1 MVKDGANL
9 LASQMKIKKKTQFR
23 TTQTRVDLGI
33 ALLLFVSVQ
42 IMMPGLNLLL
52 CLLLKMMPGGSQ
64 KTQAKTVLLEVGILL
79 LWAKDKMKHGANQ
92 KIQVP
97 SLKKQIM
104 ELGTGTK
111 LDHQTKL
118 MAVIGVNQS
127 FLAVLIHQAGTRG
140 RQLRGIIR
148 IAPGADLL
156 ETLKVAVGSGEDA
169 GEAGAEN
176 LGILVTEMT
185 KEAAR
190 AHGVM
195 TVLQSPLGGL
205 IHR

>member
-9 LASQMKIKKKTQFR
+9 LASQTKIKKKAQFR
-23 TTQTRVDLGI
+23 KTQTRVGLGI
-33 ALLLFVSVQ
+33 PLLLFVSAQ

-64 KTQAKTVLLEVGILL
+64 KTQAKTVALEVGILL

-104 ELGTGTK
+104 EVGTGTK

-118 MAVIGVNQS
+118 VAVIGVNPN
-127 FLAVLIHQAGTRG
+127 FLAVLVHQAGTRE

-156 ETLKVAVGSGEDA
+156 ETLKVAVGSGEDV

-185 KEAAR
+185 KKAGR

>member
-9 LASQMKIKKKTQFR
+9 LASQTKIKKKAQFR
-23 TTQTRVDLGI
+23 KTQTRVGLGI
-33 ALLLFVSVQ
+33 PLLLFVLAQ
-42 IMMPGLNLLL
+42 MIMMPGLNLLL
-52 CLLLKMMPGGSQ
+52 CLLLKMMLGGSQ
-64 KTQAKTVLLEVGILL
+64 KSRAKTVALEVGILL
-79 LWAKDKMKHGANQ
+79 LWAKDKMKHGAIQ

-104 ELGTGTK
+104 EVGTGTK
-111 LDHQTKL
+111 LAHQTKL
-118 MAVIGVNQS
+118 VAVIGVNR
-127 FLAVLIHQAGTRG
+127 LAVLVHQAGTRE

-156 ETLKVAVGSGEDA
+156 ETLKVAVGSGEDV
-169 GEAGAEN
+169 GEAGAGN

-185 KEAAR
+185 KKAGR